1 MKMRILLTGLMTA
14 IMLSSS
20 IAFAAKVWGGFDS
33 LTKWM
38 GQKDEKVVADAP
50 YQDILDTPA
59 PRSRIPGK
67 AVLNGVTL
75 AGKRIVSVGQLGH
88 VVYSDNGGKSWT
100 QSGVPVSSDLLAVH
114 FPTPQKGWA
123 VGHDGVV
130 LHSADG
136 GTTWIKQ
143 FDGRAA
149 AQVMESHYLNKS
161 SCTGCHSAPELPVAA
176 KPGESDQTGLMEE
189 IKKFSDQGADK
200 PFLDV
205 WFENETTGY
214 IVGAFSLIFRTNNG
228 GKSWVPLYDRID
240 NPKRF
245 HLYSIRPVAKDLYI
259 TAEQGS
265 VFKLDPKTGRFAA
278 IKTPYAGTFF
288 GVTGK
293 PGAVIAFGMRGNVF
307 RSRDDGASWQK
318 IETSVPAGLVG
329 SAVTN
334 DGRIVL
340 VSQGGQVLVSKDD
353 GSSFVHVPIEHPT
366 PATAVTYVDSST
378 IALVGPRGT
387 QIQTIN

>member
-1 MKMRILLTGLMTA
+1 MKSRILLIALITAMT
-14 IMLSSS
+14 LSTT
-20 IAFAAKVWGGFDS
+20 IVFAPRIWGGFDS
-33 LTKWM
+33 FTKWM
-38 GQKDEKVVADAP
+38 GQKDDKVVADVP
-50 YQDILDTPA
+50 YQDILDTTAPKSRLPA
-59 PRSRIPGK
+59 T

-75 AGKRIVSVGQLGH
+75 AGKRIIGVGQLGH
-88 VVYSDNGGKSWT
+88 VIYSDDGGKNWT
-100 QSGVPVSSDLLAVH
+100 QAGVPVSSDLLAVH

-130 LHSADG
+130 LHSADSG
-136 GTTWIKQ
+136 VTWVKQ

-161 SCTGCHSAPELPVAA
+161 ACSGCHSAPELPPSA
-176 KPGESDQTGLMEE
+176 KAGEGEPTGLMEE
-189 IKKFSDQGADK
+189 IKRFSSQGPDK

-228 GKSWVPLYDRID
+228 GKSWIPLYDRID
-240 NPKRF
+240 NPKRY
-245 HLYSIRPVAKDLYI
+245 HLYSIRPVGKELFL

-265 VFKLDPKTGRFAA
+265 VFKLDPKSGRFTA

-307 RSRDDGASWQK
+307 RSGDDGNSWQK
-318 IETSVPAGLVG
+318 IETGVPAGLVSG
-329 SAVTN
+329 AVTN
-334 DGRIVL
+334 DGRIIL

-353 GSSFVHVPIEHPT
+353 GLSFSQVPIERPA
-366 PATAVTYVDSST
+366 PATAVASVDT
-378 IALVGPRGT
+378 TNIALVGPRGAKL
-387 QIQTIN
+387 QSIK